1 MCSAAVLPNVLYL
14 SVRSV
19 LPEVESKSSVSFL
32 FCLSN
37 VSVAESELLNSPDTP
52 LLLSNLTSDLF
63 LLAYYA

>member
-1 MCSAAVLPNVLYL
+1 MCSAAVVWDVLHL

-19 LPEVESKSSVSFL
+19 LPKVESKSSVSFL
-32 FCLSN
+32 SCLSN